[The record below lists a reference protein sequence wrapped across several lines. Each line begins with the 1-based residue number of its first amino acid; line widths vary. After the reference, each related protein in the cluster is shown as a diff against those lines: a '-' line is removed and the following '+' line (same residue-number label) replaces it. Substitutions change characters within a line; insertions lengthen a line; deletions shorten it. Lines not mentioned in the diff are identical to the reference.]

1 MQKKITAQSH
11 SRVFSRKNSL
21 PGASSPLSTSSEAD
35 PVAAAVQHQMRRSF
49 AAVAGVE
56 HLTLPLPPLR
66 DPLLLPP
73 PRHVLASLSQ

>member
-1 MQKKITAQSH
+1 
-11 SRVFSRKNSL
+11 
-21 PGASSPLSTSSEAD
+21 
-35 PVAAAVQHQMRRSF
+35 MRRSF

-56 HLTLPLPPLR
+56 DLTLPLPPLR